1 MQVLVITNRR
11 VLLLDAQGKPSLVSG
26 GMIGPLNPQPLRV
39 GHLDSPSLD
48 LSAIDFIWL
57 QGRVMTGEVAH
68 VTDVPGGE
76 VIWQLPWEGL
86 LAAELAWHQQQPGMP
101 PDGILLH
108 RKRRG
113 GRENSLI
120 HDVRCRSGRFY
131 GLRPGL

>member
-1 MQVLVITNRR
+1 MGADRQIASSGPLLALCFQNQILVIKT
-11 VLLLDAQGKPSLVSG
+11 
-26 GMIGPLNPQPLRV
+26 
-39 GHLDSPSLD
+39 
-48 LSAIDFIWL
+48 LSWHQFLPFLPADFIWL
-57 QGRVMTGEVAH
+57 QGRVLTGEVSH

-120 HDVRCRSGRFY
+120 HDVRCR
-131 GLRPGL
+131 